1 MSNEELLD
9 RLMEAIS
16 EGDIETTN
24 EVTRTILDAD
34 VNAVESIQER
44 ALQGLDML
52 GKRFRRLDA
61 YLPDLIRG
69 GQAMKAC
76 QAILMPYIS
85 EEKAGEARR
94 GKVVIGTVS
103 SDIHDI
109 GKTMVANM
117 LSVGGFEV
125 HDLGIDVPV
134 RKFIDT
140 AVELEANAIAL
151 SALLTTSAYYQGEV
165 IRYLEDVGLRNKYYV
180 IVGGAPISAEWAAEI
195 GADGYGKTAI
205 DATKLLGRL
214 LVEGVPPPLKQPI
227 AVQ

>member
-1 MSNEELLD
+1 MNSEELLS
-9 RLMEAIS
+9 RLTEAIS
-16 EGDIETTN
+16 EGDVETTS
-24 EVTRTILDAD
+24 EVTRTIIDD
-34 VNAVESIQER
+34 DINALETIQRR
-44 ALQGLDML
+44 AAQGLDIL
-52 GKRFRRLDA
+52 GERFRRLEA

-76 QAILMPYIS
+76 QAILMPYTS

-140 AVELEANAIAL
+140 AVEFKANVIAL
-151 SALLTTSAYYQGEV
+151 SALLTTSAFYQGEV
-165 IRYLEDVGLRNKYYV
+165 IRYLEDIGLRNKYYV
-180 IVGGAPISAEWAAEI
+180 IVGGAPVSAEWAAEI

-205 DATKLLGRL
+205 DATKLLKRL
-214 LVEGVPPPLKQPI
+214 LTDGVPPPLKQPLAI
-227 AVQ
+227 Q

>member
-1 MSNEELLD
+1 
-9 RLMEAIS
+9 
-16 EGDIETTN
+16 
-24 EVTRTILDAD
+24 
-34 VNAVESIQER
+34 
-44 ALQGLDML
+44 
-52 GKRFRRLDA
+52 
-61 YLPDLIRG
+61 
-69 GQAMKAC
+69 MKAC

-85 EEKAGEARR
+85 EEKAGETRL

-134 RKFIDT
+134 RRFIDT
-140 AVELEANAIAL
+140 AVELNANVIAL

-165 IRYLEDVGLRNKYYV
+165 IRYLEDVGLRSKYYV
-180 IVGGAPISAEWAAEI
+180 VVGGAPVSAEWAAEI

-205 DATKLLGRL
+205 DATKLLRRL
-214 LVEGVPPPLKQPI
+214 LTEGVPPPLKQPLAI
-227 AVQ
+227 Q

>member
-1 MSNEELLD
+1 MSNEELLN
-9 RLMEAIS
+9 RLTEAIS
-16 EGDIETTN
+16 EGDVAITN
-24 EVTRTILDAD
+24 EVTRTIIEED
-34 VNAVESIQER
+34 VNALDAIQRR
-44 ALQGLDML
+44 AAQGLDIL
-52 GKRFRRLDA
+52 GERFRRLDA

-76 QAILMPYIS
+76 QAVLMPYIS
-85 EEKAGEARR
+85 EGNGGAISL

-117 LSVGGFEV
+117 LSAGGFEV

-140 AVELEANAIAL
+140 AVELKANVIAL
-151 SALLTTSAYYQGEV
+151 SALLTTSAFYQSEV
-165 IRYLEDVGLRNKYYV
+165 IRYLEDTGLRDKYYV
-180 IVGGAPISAEWAAEI
+180 IVGGAPVSAEWAAEI

-205 DATKLLGRL
+205 DATKLLKRL
-214 LVEGVPPPLKQPI
+214 LTDGVPPPLNQPI
-227 AVQ
+227 AIQ

>member
-1 MSNEELLD
+1 MNNEELLS
-9 RLMEAIS
+9 RLTEAVS
-16 EGDIETTN
+16 EGDVETTN
-24 EVTRTILDAD
+24 EVTRTIIDAD
-34 VNAVESIQER
+34 INALEAIQKK
-44 ALQGLDML
+44 AAQGLDIL
-52 GKRFRRLDA
+52 GERFRRLEA

-85 EEKAGEARR
+85 EEKAGEARL

-134 RKFIDT
+134 RRFIDT
-140 AVELEANAIAL
+140 AVELNANVIAL
-151 SALLTTSAYYQGEV
+151 SALLTTSAYYQSEV
-165 IRYLEDVGLRNKYYV
+165 IRYLEDVGLRSKYYV
-180 IVGGAPISAEWAAEI
+180 VVGGAPVSAEWAAEI

-205 DATKLLGRL
+205 DATKLLRRL
-214 LVEGVPPPLKQPI
+214 LTEGVPPPLKQPLAI
-227 AVQ
+227 Q

>member
-1 MSNEELLD
+1 MNNEELLS
-9 RLMEAIS
+9 RLTEAVS
-16 EGDIETTN
+16 EGDVETTN
-24 EVTRTILDAD
+24 EVTRTIIDAD
-34 VNAVESIQER
+34 INALEAIQKK
-44 ALQGLDML
+44 AAQGLDIL
-52 GKRFRRLDA
+52 GERFRRLEA

-85 EEKAGEARR
+85 EEKAGEARL

-134 RKFIDT
+134 RRFIDT
-140 AVELEANAIAL
+140 AVELNANVIAL

-165 IRYLEDVGLRNKYYV
+165 IRYLEDVGLRSKYYV
-180 IVGGAPISAEWAAEI
+180 VVGGAPVSAEWAAEI

-205 DATKLLGRL
+205 DATKLLRRL
-214 LVEGVPPPLKQPI
+214 LTEGVPPPLKQPLTI
-227 AVQ
+227 Q